1 VELLKDQDPQVQR
14 EAVRA
19 ILNIGSDRAQTAL
32 QQALTQGPLE
42 AREAVVQT
50 LGALR
55 DERAAPLLAWVVR
68 HVGHT
73 GPFGAIYRQAVD
85 LLGGFKNPEGTSAL
99 REALYRG
106 EWWAPRRTAELRR
119 AAAAALARAGTPEA
133 TSVLEDAARAGPR
146 GVRAAVRST
155 GTGTRHAA

>member
-1 VELLKDQDPQVQR
+1 
-14 EAVRA
+14 VRA
-19 ILNIGSDRAQTAL
+19 ILNIGTDRAQAAL
-32 QQALTQGPLE
+32 QQALSQGPPAAGE
-42 AREAVVQT
+42 SVVQT

-55 DERAAPLLAWVVR
+55 DERAAPLFAWVIR

-73 GPFGAIYRQAVD
+73 GPFGAVYRQAVD
-85 LLGGFKNPEGTSAL
+85 QLGGLKSPEGAAAL

-133 TSVLEDAARAGPR
+133 TSVLEEAARSGSR
-146 GVRAAVRST
+146 GVRAAVRSVW
-155 GTGTRHAA
+155 TGTRHSA